1 VLIEAIAEG
10 ADLIA
15 KGDDS
20 SFMNRVTLILRDKL
34 QPTGDD
40 DRPPPKQPKAQSH
53 IRQAR
58 PQKPAVKVP
67 ETGPMAAML
76 KKLFGTKE

>member
-1 VLIEAIAEG
+1 
-10 ADLIA
+10 
-15 KGDDS
+15 
-20 SFMNRVTLILRDKL
+20 MNRVTLDLRDKL

-40 DRPPPKQPKAQSH
+40 DRPPPKAPKPAKAQSH

-58 PQKPAVKVP
+58 LRKPEVKVP

-76 KKLFGTKE
+76 KRLFGKD